1 MSPGTDAV
9 FTADSFGVS
18 FRGRQIL
25 KSATAWTRAGS
36 VTAVLG
42 RNGCGKTTLIRAA
55 LGLGR
60 RDFGI
65 VHFADRT
72 WDRPRLSALARRG
85 LFYLPDRGLL
95 SWRRTVDWHFR
106 AMGPITNSQI
116 DRAAIEGL
124 EIEQFRSRKAKTMSG
139 GERRR
144 AELALAL
151 TRQPICLIADE
162 PLAEVSPRDRVLVSN
177 AIRRLAAKGCA
188 ILVTGH
194 EVDDLLNLADLVV
207 WMVGGTTHW
216 LGTPEEART
225 HVQFRMDYLSST
237 RTYPGSGGDTAC

>member
-1 MSPGTDAV
+1 VSHGTDAV

-18 FRGRQIL
+18 LGGRQIL
-25 KSATAWTRAGS
+25 KAATAWTLEGS
-36 VTAVLG
+36 VTVILG
-42 RNGCGKTTLIRAA
+42 RNGSGKTTLLRGA

-60 RDFGI
+60 RDFG
-65 VHFADRT
+65 VVRFADRR
-72 WDRPRLSALARRG
+72 WDRPRLAVLARLG

-106 AMGPITNSQI
+106 AMRPFTDSQVNA
-116 DRAAIEGL
+116 AAIEDLQIEGL
-124 EIEQFRSRKAKTMSG
+124 LNRKVKTMSV

-151 TRQPICLIADE
+151 VRQPVCLLADE
-162 PLAEVSPRDRVLVSN
+162 PLAEVSPRDRTLVSA
-177 AIRRLAAKGCA
+177 AIRGLAAKGCA

-225 HVQFRMDYLSST
+225 HAQFRMDYLSSM
-237 RTYPGSGGDTAC
+237 RMHPGSGGDTAS